1 MTQLSVTEMN
11 NQPSTMTASNAVF
24 NPQALGQLTS
34 FANLMADSSIS
45 VPAHFAGKPADCMA
59 VVMQAMQ
66 WGMNPYAVAQKT
78 HLINGVLGYEAQ
90 LVNAVISSSNAIV
103 GRFHYEY
110 DGDWSKC
117 TRTKEETVKRPAK
130 GGGTYDKLER
140 VRGWTDEDEIG
151 LSVRV
156 GAILRGESEIT
167 WGEPVFISGVV
178 VRNSPLWV
186 SNPKQQI
193 AYLAVKY
200 WARLYCPEVILGV
213 YTPDEVE
220 VRTEREINPPERP
233 AKASIS
239 DMATSSKPE
248 KSALN
253 SGAIEGEL
261 ETKADRGAALEAEYL
276 KQIDAVETCEKA
288 KEIRTSIEADKD
300 VLGRSRHKLL
310 KDKAVAKYFHL
321 DAKNAV
327 EAAINSLD
335 AGSEFASNDFA
346 RTEQL
351 LFSRQNHLGKEL
363 YDGFMITMN
372 DLRPEFQQ

>member
-1 MTQLSVTEMN
+1 MSQLSTEMN
-11 NQPSTMTASNAVF
+11 TQPSTMAASNAVF
-24 NPQALGQLTS
+24 NPQALTQLTS

-117 TRTKEETVKRPAK
+117 TRTREETVKKPAK
-130 GGGTYDKLER
+130 GGGTYDKVER
-140 VRGWTDEDEIG
+140 VRGWSDEDEIG

-167 WGEPVFISGVV
+167 WGEPIYLSGVV
-178 VRNSPLWV
+178 IRNSPLWV

-193 AYLAVKY
+193 AYLGVKY
-200 WARLYCPEVILGV
+200 WGRLYCPEVILGV

-220 VRTEREINPPERP
+220 VRTEREINPSERP
-233 AKASIS
+233 SRASIS
-239 DMATSSKPE
+239 DMAGSVKSDPSVPPANAAIDGEITSSEDHGK
-248 KSALN
+248 K
-253 SGAIEGEL
+253 
-261 ETKADRGAALEAEYL
+261 LEAEYL
-276 KQIDAVETCEKA
+276 EQIDLVETCEKA
-288 KEIRTSIEADKD
+288 TELRSAIEAHKNE
-300 VLGRSRHKLL
+300 LGRSLYTAL
-310 KDKAVAKYFHL
+310 KGKAVAKYHHI

-327 EAAINSLD
+327 EASINSLEV
-335 AGSEFASNDFA
+335 GSEFAESHFK

-351 LFSRQNHLGKEL
+351 LNSRRNHLGQEL
-363 YDGFMITMN
+363 YDTYMITMN
-372 DLRPEFQQ
+372 DMRPEFQS

>member
-1 MTQLSVTEMN
+1 MNQLSVSEMN

-110 DGDWSKC
+110 EGDWSKC
-117 TRTKEETVKRPAK
+117 TRTREETVRRPAK
-130 GGGTYDKLER
+130 GGGTYDKVER

-151 LSVRV
+151 LSIRV
-156 GAILRGESEIT
+156 GAILRGETEIT

-178 VRNSPLWV
+178 IRNSPLWV

-220 VRTEREINPPERP
+220 IRTEREINPAERP
-233 AKASIS
+233 VRATIT
-239 DMATSSKPE
+239 DMAAPKTGSTTQDK
-248 KSALN
+248 
-253 SGAIEGEL
+253 AIEGEM
-261 ETKADRGAALEAEYL
+261 ENKEDQGEKLEADFL
-276 KQIDAVETCEKA
+276 QKIDSAGDCEVA
-288 KEIRTSIEADKD
+288 AAIRSEIEEKKND
-300 VLGRSRHKLL
+300 LGRSRYTAL
-310 KDKAVAKYFHL
+310 KGKAVAKYHHI
-321 DAKNAV
+321 DARNAV

-335 AGSEFASNDFA
+335 AGSEFAANDFA

-351 LFSRQNHLGKEL
+351 VNSRKNHLGPDL
-363 YDGFMITMN
+363 YEKFMINMN
-372 DLRPEFQQ
+372 DMRPEFQQ

>member
-1 MTQLSVTEMN
+1 MNQLSTEMN
-11 NQPSTMTASNAVF
+11 TQPSTMAASNAVF
-24 NPQALGQLTS
+24 NPQALSQLTS

-117 TRTKEETVKRPAK
+117 TRTREETVKKPAK
-130 GGGTYDKLER
+130 GGGTYDKVER

-167 WGEPVFISGVV
+167 WGEPIYLSGVV
-178 VRNSPLWV
+178 IRNSPLWV

-193 AYLAVKY
+193 AYLGVKY
-200 WARLYCPEVILGV
+200 WGRLYCPEVILGV

-220 VRTEREINPPERP
+220 VRTEREINPSERP
-233 AKASIS
+233 SRASIS
-239 DMATSSKPE
+239 DMAGSVKSDPSVPPANAAIDGEITSSEDHGK
-248 KSALN
+248 K
-253 SGAIEGEL
+253 L
-261 ETKADRGAALEAEYL
+261 ESEYL
-276 KQIDAVETCEKA
+276 EQIDLVETCEKA
-288 KEIRTSIEADKD
+288 TEIRSAIEAHKNE
-300 VLGRSRHKLL
+300 LGRSLYTAL
-310 KDKAVAKYFHL
+310 KGKAVAKYHHI

-327 EAAINSLD
+327 EAAINSLEV
-335 AGSEFASNDFA
+335 GSEFAENDFK

-351 LFSRQNHLGKEL
+351 LNSRRNHLGQEL
-363 YDGFMITMN
+363 YDAYMITMN
-372 DLRPEFQQ
+372 DLRPEFQ

>member
-1 MTQLSVTEMN
+1 MSQLSTEMN
-11 NQPSTMTASNAVF
+11 TQPSTMAASNAVF
-24 NPQALGQLTS
+24 NPQALTQLTS

-117 TRTKEETVKRPAK
+117 TRTREETVKKPAK
-130 GGGTYDKLER
+130 GGGTYDKVER
-140 VRGWTDEDEIG
+140 VRGWSDEDEIG

-167 WGEPVFISGVV
+167 WGEPIYLSGVV
-178 VRNSPLWV
+178 TRNSPLWV

-193 AYLAVKY
+193 AYLGVKY
-200 WARLYCPEVILGV
+200 WGRLYCPEVILGV

-220 VRTEREINPPERP
+220 VRTEREINPSERP
-233 AKASIS
+233 SRASIS
-239 DMATSSKPE
+239 DMAGSVKSDPSVPPANAAIDGEITSSEDHGK
-248 KSALN
+248 K
-253 SGAIEGEL
+253 
-261 ETKADRGAALEAEYL
+261 LEAEYL
-276 KQIDAVETCEKA
+276 EQIDLVETCEKA
-288 KEIRTSIEADKD
+288 TEIRSAIEAHKNE
-300 VLGRSRHKLL
+300 LGRSLYTAL
-310 KDKAVAKYFHL
+310 KGKAVAKYHHI

-327 EAAINSLD
+327 EASINSLEV
-335 AGSEFASNDFA
+335 GSEFAESDFK

-351 LFSRQNHLGKEL
+351 LNSRRNHLGQEM
-363 YDGFMITMN
+363 YDTYMITMN
-372 DLRPEFQQ
+372 DMRPEFQS

>member
-1 MTQLSVTEMN
+1 MNQLSVEMN
-11 NQPSTMTASNAVF
+11 TQPSTMAASNAVF
-24 NPQALGQLTS
+24 NPQALAQLTS

-117 TRTKEETVKRPAK
+117 TRTREETVKKPAK
-130 GGGTYDKLER
+130 GGGTYDKTER
-140 VRGWTDEDEIG
+140 IRGWTDEDEIG

-167 WGEPVFISGVV
+167 WGEPIYLSGVV
-178 VRNSPLWV
+178 TRNSPLWV

-193 AYLAVKY
+193 AYLGVKY
-200 WARLYCPEVILGV
+200 WGRLYCPEVILGV

-220 VRTEREINPPERP
+220 TRTEREINPAERP
-233 AKASIS
+233 TRASIS
-239 DMATSSKPE
+239 DMAGSV
-248 KSALN
+248 KSENSAPANEAL
-253 SGAIEGEL
+253 EGEL
-261 ETKADRGAALEAEYL
+261 TSPEYQGVKLEAEYL
-276 KQIDAVETCEKA
+276 EQIDLVETCEKA
-288 KEIRTSIEADKD
+288 TEIRSAIEDHKTE
-300 VLGRSRHKLL
+300 LGRSRYTAL
-310 KDKAVAKYFHL
+310 KGKAVAKYHHI
-321 DAKNAV
+321 DARNAV
-327 EAAINSLD
+327 EASINSLEV
-335 AGSEFASNDFA
+335 GSEFAENDFK

-351 LFSRQNHLGKEL
+351 LNSRRNHLGQEL
-363 YDGFMITMN
+363 YDTYMITMN
-372 DLRPEFQQ
+372 DMRPEFQQ

>member
-1 MTQLSVTEMN
+1 MNQLSTEMN
-11 NQPSTMTASNAVF
+11 NQPSTMAASNAVF
-24 NPQALGQLTS
+24 NPQALSQLTS

-117 TRTKEETVKRPAK
+117 TRTREESVKKPAK
-130 GGGTYDKLER
+130 GGGTYDKVER

-167 WGEPVFISGVV
+167 WGEPIYLSGVV
-178 VRNSPLWV
+178 IRNSPLWV

-193 AYLAVKY
+193 AYLGVKY
-200 WARLYCPEVILGV
+200 WGRLYCPEVILGV

-220 VRTEREINPPERP
+220 VRTEREINPSERP
-233 AKASIS
+233 TRASIS
-239 DMATSSKPE
+239 DMAGSVKSDPSVPPANAAIDGELTSSEDHGK
-248 KSALN
+248 K
-253 SGAIEGEL
+253 
-261 ETKADRGAALEAEYL
+261 LEAEYL
-276 KQIDAVETCEKA
+276 EQIDLVETCEKA
-288 KEIRTSIEADKD
+288 TEIRSAIEAHKNE
-300 VLGRSRHKLL
+300 LGRSLYTAL
-310 KDKAVAKYFHL
+310 KGKAVAKYHHI

-327 EAAINSLD
+327 EAAINSLEV
-335 AGSEFASNDFA
+335 GSEFAENDFK

-351 LFSRQNHLGKEL
+351 LNSRRNHLGQEL
-363 YDGFMITMN
+363 YDAYMITMN
-372 DLRPEFQQ
+372 DLRPEFQ